1 MAAQQGFKY
10 EVNASDT
17 LKKLNFVP
25 KNFTPA
31 GAGHDQPDLM
41 IKYGP
46 KEAGCELKITDASAG
61 SLVIK
66 FLSID
71 PKRPKWGFDTD
82 VVQMEE
88 KDPEKA
94 FIKDVAYSV
103 DLFKI
108 INKEWNAAPNKVDKS
123 VQGASWYRNKIA
135 GKTKEQ
141 LYKEDLALFKELNG
155 SIPSTNIEEYY
166 NEKDTYYVN
175 VGTHGFYM
183 MGSKNPLKFKGV
195 PTFSSC
201 ASAKWRARVQ
211 YKGSGN
217 YQFTFEMSFKMTKKS
232 PFNIAPI
239 TKSSVAI
246 LKDKIVLPG

>member
-94 FIKDVAYSV
+94 FIMLQAVMEYHLPKLARVESV
-103 DLFKI
+103 GD
-108 INKEWNAAPNKVDKS
+108 EAAPQRMVI
-123 VQGASWYRNKIA
+123 SWKRP
-135 GKTKEQ
+135 E
-141 LYKEDLALFKELNG
+141 
-155 SIPSTNIEEYY
+155 
-166 NEKDTYYVN
+166 
-175 VGTHGFYM
+175 
-183 MGSKNPLKFKGV
+183 
-195 PTFSSC
+195 
-201 ASAKWRARVQ
+201 
-211 YKGSGN
+211 
-217 YQFTFEMSFKMTKKS
+217 
-232 PFNIAPI
+232 
-239 TKSSVAI
+239 
-246 LKDKIVLPG
+246 